1 MNLLAYRLTLMTGIA
16 LLAGGG
22 TLHARAYGVSRTTAV
37 ARGPN
42 GNVAVASRTTVAGGG
57 GYGAARRTTVVA
69 GGNGNVAVAHRTAV
83 VRPLP
88 HGYIRVVPAGY
99 RTVYYGGYNCYFVS
113 GVYYRAVFYE
123 GETVYVVVN

>member
-1 MNLLAYRLTLMTGIA
+1 MTGIV
-16 LLAGGG
+16 LLASSGI
-22 TLHARAYGVSRTTAV
+22 LHARAYGVSRTTAV

-42 GNVAVASRTTVAGGG
+42 GNVAVANRTTVAG

-69 GGNGNVAVAHRTAV
+69 GGNGNVAVAHRTTV

-88 HGYIRVVPAGY
+88 HGYIRVIPAGY
-99 RTVYYGGYNCYFVS
+99 RTVYYGGYNCYCVS